1 MQALLDLPGETAGEI
16 YNIGSREEV
25 TINQLAQAVLA
36 QTGSRS
42 SIQRIPYSEAYAP
55 GVEDM
60 RRRVPDT
67 GKLHAAVGWQPRK
80 TLADILDDVI
90 RYERSRVA

>member
-1 MQALLDLPGETAGEI
+1 
-16 YNIGSREEV
+16 
-25 TINQLAQAVLA
+25 
-36 QTGSRS
+36 
-42 SIQRIPYSEAYAP
+42 
-55 GVEDM
+55 M